1 MKAVSPTAKIT
12 LVLTAG
18 FQPCGF
24 FTARSTIRNMIVGGV
39 KAYDK
44 NGNIHDWPSWIA
56 AEDHILEE
64 HPSLRSVDSEWA
76 IPTIVIIPG
85 YFGNNKNKGVHKK
98 RRTISLR
105 QLYHVYDGV
114 CQYCLKTITY
124 ATATRD
130 HVIPR
135 SKGGGNQ
142 DDNIVLSC
150 KKCNSKKSNKMP
162 YHNVRGSAVT
172 PRILNDIEFSALS
185 EKVGIRPEWNQFL
198 L

>member
-1 MKAVSPTAKIT
+1 MVAVSPTLKTT

-18 FQPCGF
+18 FRPCGF
-24 FTARSTIRNMIVGGV
+24 FSARSCIRNLIVGGV

-44 NGNIHDWPSWIA
+44 NGNIHDWHSWIA
-56 AEDHILEE
+56 AEDHIYEDN
-64 HPSLRSVDSEWA
+64 PSLRSVDSEWA

-85 YFGNNKNKGVHKK
+85 YFGKSKDGHRHKN
-98 RRTISLR
+98 RRTITLR
-105 QLYHVYDGV
+105 QLYSVYSGE
-114 CQYCLKTITY
+114 CQYCLKEIPFS
-124 ATATRD
+124 TATRD

-162 YHNVRGSAVT
+162 YHNARGCEVT
-172 PRILNDIEFSALS
+172 PRILNDMEFSALS
-185 EKVGIRPEWNQFL
+185 ERVVMRPEWL
-198 L
+198 PLI